1 MKKIPKYVH
10 LDLFYVLDYSGC
22 FDMHIEYYKKTP
34 NFFQKS
40 ATGGGAQNVTNRS
53 LTIFYAFPYL

>member
-1 MKKIPKYVH
+1 MKKFAKYVY

-22 FDMHIEYYKKTP
+22 FDLHIENYKKTP
-34 NFFQKS
+34 NFFSKVS
-40 ATGGGAQNVTNRS
+40 NGGGAQNVTNRS